1 MGWGGAQGAFA
12 PSLAVFSFV
21 SAYVCHMDI
30 KCHTLCSCVVFFL
43 SSLAGTE
50 FICFTWTV
58 RHNHHSMSCHM
69 SLLLI
74 PTSFL
79 PSLFVCALVHV
90 SSNDSAGVACDVT
103 WRRCMYVVH
112 VAIYIMFQSHVQYYT
127 YTYYRQTAV
136 NPCIDHFSHAASDAL
151 LSFILPSPRLLCN
164 CTSEEER

>member
-1 MGWGGAQGAFA
+1 MGWVGHRGHLPLPPLAILSFA
-12 PSLAVFSFV
+12 
-21 SAYVCHMDI
+21 SAYVCHTDI

-50 FICFTWTV
+50 FICLTWTV

-74 PTSFL
+74 PASFL

-112 VAIYIMFQSHVQYYT
+112 VTIYIYNVSI
-127 YTYYRQTAV
+127 
-136 NPCIDHFSHAASDAL
+136 PCTVLYVYIL
-151 LSFILPSPRLLCN
+151 LSDCCQSLYRSFLSC
-164 CTSEEER
+164 CK